1 MADGGGARPK
11 SKRGRG
17 FRWSEGVVQAWEAVG
32 NGVAL
37 ERGVR
42 EVWVME
48 ERTAFRARFE
58 TVGRRRGERGKGRER
73 GGPAMGVPCGAGRR
87 RGTWSQPAG
96 GARQR
101 PERGARGRCRLET
114 KSGELTGG
122 PRHSVGRRFR

>member
-1 MADGGGARPK
+1 VADGGGARPK

-37 ERGVR
+37 ERGVG

-48 ERTAFRARFE
+48 EGTAFRARFE

-73 GGPAMGVPCGAGRR
+73 GVRPWECHAVRGGVVGPGPNRRAALGSGPSAARAGIAGRK
-87 RGTWSQPAG
+87 
-96 GARQR
+96 QR
-101 PERGARGRCRLET
+101 VRN
-114 KSGELTGG
+114 
-122 PRHSVGRRFR
+122 